1 MVVASITTRP
11 ERRRR
16 KQMQICVRL
25 AFPLGWV
32 CRVRLVVVVVA
43 VPVALVFAFAQL
55 LLVSHLCSLSLGE
68 SLARLE
74 FGKWEKWNRV
84 STLALEVRLELELE
98 LDLELDGWEMDL
110 NVWQGDQ
117 LFVL

>member
-1 MVVASITTRP
+1 
-11 ERRRR
+11 
-16 KQMQICVRL
+16 MQICVRL

-55 LLVSHLCSLSLGE
+55 LLVSHLRSCSLSLGE

-74 FGKWEKWNRV
+74 FGRWEKWNRV
-84 STLALEVRLELELE
+84 SMLALEVRLGLELELE
-98 LDLELDGWEMDL
+98 LDGRGMDL

>member
-1 MVVASITTRP
+1 M
-11 ERRRR
+11 
-16 KQMQICVRL
+16 
-25 AFPLGWV
+25 
-32 CRVRLVVVVVA
+32 VVVVA

-55 LLVSHLCSLSLGE
+55 LLVSHLCSCSLSLGE

-74 FGKWEKWNRV
+74 FGRWEKWNRV
-84 STLALEVRLELELE
+84 STLALEVRLELE